1 MGNNTMK
8 YAYLSIIL
16 LLAAMGA
23 NALEI
28 VIIANSQNTNSLSRE
43 TIAQIY
49 TGNKSTWP
57 DGSRIVA
64 CDQKMESQ
72 AAKAFLSVYPRKSTA
87 DYQAL
92 WMEKMLSGAANPPK
106 SLGSDNDVIEF
117 VASNKGAIGYVAK
130 ESVTGKVK
138 DVTPR

>member
-1 MGNNTMK
+1 MK
-8 YAYLSIIL
+8 QVHLLIIVL
-16 LLAAMGA
+16 MAAMGA
-23 NALEI
+23 YALEI
-28 VIIANSQNTNSLSRE
+28 AIIVNGQNSNTLTKE

-49 TGNKSTWP
+49 TGNKSSWP
-57 DGSRIVA
+57 DGTRILA
-64 CDQKMESQ
+64 CDQKLESQ
-72 AAKAFLSVYPRKSTA
+72 TAKAFLSTYARKNAS

-106 SLGSDNDVIEF
+106 SFGSDNDVIEF